1 MRGTSDNG
9 RRRATGLCTSD
20 ATWVRCSFVVNSPKR
35 SPWTERCPRSLR
47 RPARHFSRVACV
59 SRRPPSLVD
68 VSTRRRPPW
77 PGSDQGR
84 FPHSRADS
92 SHLTRAP
99 PSPASTFSARFGER
113 PASDGACHHDDVG
126 WGPWRRS
133 ASHDQISNIF
143 TGEAAGPVGQCFN
156 LIRRSLFEVDVRAAV
171 RRPKG
176 RPPTD
181 APNVRRRGREGP
193 RVGYRQTCCVVN
205 VVNVATAPAQLPTRG
220 LPLVSNVCVQLVPPL
235 V

>member
-84 FPHSRADS
+84 FPTRARILPTSHAHLHRPRPHSPRDLANDQPRMALAITMTSAGVLGEGRRPTTRSRTYSRARLPD
-92 SHLTRAP
+92 P
-99 PSPASTFSARFGER
+99 
-113 PASDGACHHDDVG
+113 
-126 WGPWRRS
+126 S
-133 ASHDQISNIF
+133 ASVS
-143 TGEAAGPVGQCFN
+143 TSSAGHCSRWTCEQQFDD
-156 LIRRSLFEVDVRAAV
+156 RRVVPPPTRRMCAGGGGKVRGSAT
-171 RRPKG
+171 G
-176 RPPTD
+176 RP
-181 APNVRRRGREGP
+181 
-193 RVGYRQTCCVVN
+193 
-205 VVNVATAPAQLPTRG
+205 VAW
-220 LPLVSNVCVQLVPPL
+220 SMS
-235 V
+235 